1 MNATSNGQGL
11 QFEVAADGA
20 ANLAVDGLSGD
31 ITIRGWDQPAI
42 RISTSDDD
50 YADSL
55 EDVLNVQHQG
65 NHVTIN
71 LLPSS
76 GKLEGLLGGIGG
88 KWAGLGN
95 GLDLNLNDL
104 RQGLGEL
111 GRSLSR
117 LGRAGNVPLDIQVPH
132 RCAVT
137 VRTASGDIQVS
148 AVQGNVFIQ
157 SASGDVQLREIEG
170 SVLVKGASSDVTIA
184 RLRGRLGLRTIS
196 GDLEVRETEL
206 AALSVGTVSGDLT
219 LNAVLYPGADYE
231 FQSVSGDLDLSL
243 PADTRAQVEFAT
255 ISGDFECSLPHQS
268 DRQSRRHRQ
277 VAINGGGDLRLR
289 IRTTSGDVE
298 IGRNSAHAV
307 SGPAPAW
314 ATPPSESEGSMTRAF
329 APDESAAA
337 QAALA
342 GDSFRV
348 DGDPAPTQRLT
359 AEATPA
365 APRPSAEMSILEAI
379 ERGELTVDEG
389 LRRLAELAG

>member
-1 MNATSNGQGL
+1 MNATSNEQGL
-11 QFEVAADGA
+11 QFEVAADGT
-20 ANLAVDGLSGD
+20 ANLAIDGISGD

-42 RISTSDDD
+42 RISTTEED

-55 EDVLNVQHQG
+55 EDVLNVHHQG
-65 NHVTIN
+65 NHVTVN
-71 LLPSS
+71 LLPTSA
-76 GKLEGLLGGIGG
+76 KWEGLLGGISG
-88 KWAGLGN
+88 KWAGLQN
-95 GLDLNLNDL
+95 GLDLNMNDL
-104 RQGLGEL
+104 RQGLADL
-111 GRSLSR
+111 GRSLGR
-117 LGRAGNVPLDIQVPH
+117 LGHAGSVPLDIQVPH
-132 RCAVT
+132 RCSVT
-137 VRTASGDIQVS
+137 VRTASGDIQVN

-170 SVLVKGASSDVTIA
+170 SVLVKGASSDVTVA

-231 FQSVSGDLDLSL
+231 FQSVSGDLDLRL
-243 PADTRAQVEFAT
+243 PADTQAQVEFET
-255 ISGDFECSLPHQS
+255 ISGDFECGLPHQS
-268 DRQSRRHRQ
+268 TRQSRRHRQ

-298 IGRNSAHAV
+298 IGRNSAQAV
-307 SGPAPAW
+307 SGPPPTW
-314 ATPPSESEGSMTRAF
+314 ATVPTDSEASMTRAF
-329 APDESAAA
+329 SPGESATA

-342 GDSFRV
+342 GDNFRV
-348 DGDPAPTQRLT
+348 DSDPAPTQRLN
-359 AEATPA
+359 AEAAPA

-379 ERGELTVDEG
+379 EGGELTVDEG

>member
-42 RISTSDDD
+42 RISTTEDD

-65 NHVTIN
+65 NQVRIN
-71 LLPSS
+71 LLPTSD
-76 GKLEGLLGGIGG
+76 KWEGLLGGIGG
-88 KWAGLGN
+88 KWAGLQN
-95 GLDLNLNDL
+95 GLDLNMNDL
-104 RQGLGEL
+104 RQGLADL
-111 GRSLSR
+111 GRSLGR
-117 LGRAGNVPLDIQVPH
+117 LGRAGSVPLDIQVPH

-157 SASGDVQLREIEG
+157 SAAGDVQLREIEG
-170 SVLVKGASSDVTIA
+170 SVLVKGASSDVAIA

-196 GDLEVRETEL
+196 GDLQVRETEL

-219 LNAVLYPGADYE
+219 LDAVLYPGADYD
-231 FQSVSGDLDLSL
+231 FQTVSGDLDLRL
-243 PADTRAQVEFAT
+243 PADTKAAVEFET
-255 ISGDFECSLPHQS
+255 ISGDFECRLPHQS
-268 DRQSRRHRQ
+268 NRQSRRHRQ
-277 VAINGGGDLRLR
+277 IAINGGGDLHLR
-289 IRTTSGDVE
+289 IRTTSGDVQ
-298 IGRNSAHAV
+298 IGGNNAQAAG
-307 SGPAPAW
+307 GPPPAW
-314 ATPPSESEGSMTRAF
+314 ATAPADSEASMTRAF
-329 APDESAAA
+329 SPAESAAA
-337 QAALA
+337 QAAVV
-342 GDSFRV
+342 GDTFRV
-348 DGDPAPTQRLT
+348 DSDPAPTQRLR
-359 AEATPA
+359 AEAAPA
-365 APRPSAEMSILEAI
+365 SPRPSAEMSILEAI